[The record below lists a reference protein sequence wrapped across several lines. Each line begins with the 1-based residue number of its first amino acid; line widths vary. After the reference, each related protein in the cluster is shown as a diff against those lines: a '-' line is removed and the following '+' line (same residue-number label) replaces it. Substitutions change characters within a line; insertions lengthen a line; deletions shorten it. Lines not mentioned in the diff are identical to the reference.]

1 VSVVSRVF
9 AQVQVAALEV
19 QNVRKAISRYGTLP
33 KGARIG
39 AYLESLKQSGMSTNE
54 DASPQV
60 NVEQTETTPRSLSPR
75 TNIRTQP
82 QMIRSNSSGGVTT
95 FHATH
100 PPSSPT
106 SSKLSRTRNISR
118 NNAGDVRSSLR
129 TFRVAQNTT
138 FRGGSPSR
146 SVQPS
151 LADLEF
157 PPPPTDLP
165 PPPEEFDGP
174 MDVVDSS
181 GNTIMTSSTELRKKI
196 IPISPLTSKKNSRD
210 YEGTENSDVSTL
222 QPSVEEASSRFG
234 VSLKKRE
241 PSTDSCNSFKDKE
254 DNSKEKS
261 PQRTSLSL
269 TSPSQD
275 GKSPLSVD
283 SDVPVV
289 GSPLE
294 PLPPPPTFPDLGA

>member
-1 VSVVSRVF
+1 M
-9 AQVQVAALEV
+9 

-39 AYLESLKQSGMSTNE
+39 AYLESLRQSGMSTNE
-54 DASPQV
+54 ETTQAV
-60 NVEQTETTPRSLSPR
+60 NPVIEQTEITPRSLSPR

-82 QMIRSNSSGGVTT
+82 QMIRSNSSSGVTS
-95 FHATH
+95 FNAGH

-106 SSKLSRTRNISR
+106 SNKLSRNRNITRN
-118 NNAGDVRSSLR
+118 NTGDVRSSLR
-129 TFRVAQNTT
+129 TFKASQNSN

-146 SVQPS
+146 SIQPT

-165 PPPEEFDGP
+165 PPPEEYDIPG
-174 MDVVDSS
+174 VDQVDCSTS
-181 GNTIMTSSTELRKKI
+181 IMTSSQELKKKI
-196 IPISPLTSKKNSRD
+196 IPISPLTTKKISKEPEN
-210 YEGTENSDVSTL
+210 TECGDISTL

-241 PSTDSCNSFKDKE
+241 PSTDSSNSFKENKE
-254 DNSKEKS
+254 EVKEKS
-261 PQRTSLSL
+261 PQRTSLTL

-275 GKSPLSVD
+275 GKSPMSVD
-283 SDVPVV
+283 SDVPMV

-294 PLPPPPTFPDLGA
+294 PLPPPPMFPEISEYNAKIL